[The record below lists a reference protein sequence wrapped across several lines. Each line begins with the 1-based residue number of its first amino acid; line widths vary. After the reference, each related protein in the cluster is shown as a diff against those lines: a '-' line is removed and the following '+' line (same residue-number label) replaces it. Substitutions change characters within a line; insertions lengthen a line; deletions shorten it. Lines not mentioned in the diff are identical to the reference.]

1 MPLEVRPTLVHKARS
16 KASSMAPE
24 DPSIL
29 GLEPIDARR
38 FMDHSFGLAPA
49 ADRIIGP
56 TTVMFWKKPILET
69 ENKFPVV
76 AL

>member
-1 MPLEVRPTLVHKARS
+1 MRPTLVHKACS
-16 KASSMAPE
+16 KASSMATE

-29 GLEPIDARR
+29 GLEPMDACRS
-38 FMDHSFGLAPA
+38 MDHSFDLAPV
-49 ADRIIGP
+49 ADRIVGL
-56 TTVMFWKKPILET
+56 TSVMFWKKPILET

>member
-1 MPLEVRPTLVHKARS
+1 MEERPTLARKVHS

-29 GLEPIDARR
+29 GWEPMDARR
-38 FMDHSFGLAPA
+38 SKAHFFDLSPS
-49 ADRIIGP
+49 ADGIVGP
-56 TTVMFWKKPILET
+56 TSGMFLKKPTLET